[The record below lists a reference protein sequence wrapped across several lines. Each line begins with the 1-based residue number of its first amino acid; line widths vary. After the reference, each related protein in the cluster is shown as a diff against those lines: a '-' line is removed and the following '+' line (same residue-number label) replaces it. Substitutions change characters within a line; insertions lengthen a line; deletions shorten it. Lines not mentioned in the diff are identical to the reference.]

1 MKVGLIFFHS
11 FLQPGGVKKH
21 VLDLSREL
29 KKRGVSVKIIAP
41 RRKRSENYGKDV
53 ILLGSSFPI
62 NFGGSEGHFCINFN
76 PLAIRKILKREKFDV
91 LHFHNFGFPSVM
103 QILDCSKAV
112 NVLTLHVNTDG
123 SKFIKNFPRLLRIF
137 NKLVRWRFDGIIGVA
152 ALNLKI
158 LEKYTGP
165 KAIIPNGVNLE
176 EFNPGVPK
184 LKKFIDGKLNLLF
197 VGRME
202 KRKGLIYLLKAY
214 ETLKKKFPQIRL
226 IIVGDGKLRKDCQ
239 KWAER
244 RKLKDICFEGQVSQE
259 QIPSY
264 FNTADIYISPAIFG
278 ESFGL
283 VLLEA
288 MACGTPV
295 VAFANKG
302 YKELLKGKKGEMFLA
317 PSRSSRILA
326 KKIEALI
333 QDESLRKEMSEWGLS
348 EAQKYSWSKIAD
360 QVLTFYQLCKKIRN

>member
-29 KKRGVSVKIIAP
+29 KKRGVSVKIIVP

-53 ILLGSSFPI
+53 ILLGSSFPM
-62 NFGGSEGHFCINFN
+62 NFGGSQGHFCINFN
-76 PLAIRKILKREKFDV
+76 PISLKRTLTREKFDI

-103 QILDCSKAV
+103 QILTHS
-112 NVLTLHVNTDG
+112 NSLNILTIHTNLDG
-123 SKFIKNFPRLLRIF
+123 SKFVKRFWPFPLI
-137 NKLVRWRFDGIIGVA
+137 NKMVGWRFDGILGVA
-152 ALNLKI
+152 FLNLKG

-165 KAIIPNGVNLE
+165 KAIIPNGVNLK

-184 LKKFIDGKLNLLF
+184 LKKFLDGKLNLLF

-202 KRKGLIYLLKAY
+202 KRKGLIYLLKAFKV
-214 ETLKKKFPQIRL
+214 LKKKFPQIRL
-226 IIVGDGKLRKDCQ
+226 IVVGDGKLREDCQ

-244 RKLKDICFEGQVSQE
+244 HKLKDVCFEGQVPQE
-259 QIPSY
+259 EIPSY

-302 YKELLKGKKGEMFLA
+302 YKELLQGKKGEIFLA
-317 PSRSSRILA
+317 PPKNSRILA
-326 KKIEALI
+326 KKIELLI
-333 QDESLRKEMSEWGLS
+333 QDESLRKEMSEWGIA

-360 QVLTFYQLCKKIRN
+360 QILTFYQLCKKIRT